1 MCTAKQIRRFYTL
14 LVMAA
19 FLLINQGAY
28 GQIVFQESSAAAGLD
43 VHLYNTGHAHG
54 LGLIWIDYDND
65 DWPDLFLTN
74 GSDRSAHLFRNEQ
87 DGTFSVQDALLPA
100 MTNEEK
106 TGANFADYDNDGD
119 MDIYITVNNSLGNPD
134 GEPNILLQ
142 NQFVENG
149 NAISTPLFIDV
160 AASAGVDN
168 LADPPFGNG
177 LGYQSLTAAWV
188 DYNRDSCIDLLV
200 GNMVFF
206 LGGDEST
213 DNALYMNNCDGTFTD
228 VTVSSGM
235 SPGTDAS
242 WYRPTLT
249 AFAGI
254 MDPLDIWPD
263 LYITNVHDESPYHH
277 DQQFRNNGDGTF
289 TEMVSSMPGIGDDS
303 GAGMGIDLAD
313 TDLDGDWE
321 IYMTDLQDP
330 GNEPV
335 AEGNPFY
342 TGNPD
347 GTWNENSA
355 PAAGIMAGG
364 SWGIVFSDF
373 DQDGLEDLLVGTGDP
388 ILYHNNGDGTFTE
401 ITNTAGIPSFGGS
414 SRGLAIADYDKDG
427 DMDVAVMHDG
437 DSETD
442 GPLHLYE
449 NITSNSNNY
458 LQVKLEATSSNRA
471 AINALVKATVGTTT
485 RMRQM
490 KGAVSAHSQNELLL
504 EFGLGSATS
513 VDVLEVMWPSGE
525 VSILNDVGVNQVVT
539 VTESGTTEGSN
550 LTASPTSIDFGQIPV
565 GTSSDPVAVTLTND
579 GTADIDVTDV
589 SLSGAD
595 AAEFSHD
602 FGATM
607 VIPAGGTGTVNVTF
621 SPTSA
626 SAPMLDG
633 AVLFRVNAGGSA
645 VDDWD
650 QDDDA
655 SPSTYVNAADLSI
668 QTTDNAITLDA
679 TVPAGTPE
687 AIFQSMRIDAVKADP
702 SIEWDFPVTA
712 GEEVVV
718 RLFFAEIV
726 RCQDGGRVF
735 DVEIEGT
742 EVLTDY
748 EVFAEVGCEVGT
760 MKEFT
765 VTPTDS
771 NLDVNLSL
779 GSTNRPSIISAIEV
793 ATTSGS
799 TGGGPKVADLF
810 IEHNGLNADQT
821 VSLTGEGIE
830 EGGNQAPVAAFSV
843 ATSELE
849 ATMTDASTDADGTI
863 SSWSWDF
870 GDGNSSSDQNPVHT
884 YAASGSYTVT
894 LTVTDDQGAT
904 DSASESVTVSDGST
918 AGTMHVETITT
929 VVQRAQ
935 GTGTVEAT
943 VLILDETGAV
953 VEGATV
959 TGTFSG
965 DLTGTDTQDTDAN
978 GNALLVSDVFST
990 RPMDQF
996 ICVDDVTHPTLTY
1009 DPAQNADAGF
1019 ACTSEAASERYA
1031 DGEIQKSIDGVPTEF
1046 ALHRNY
1052 PNPFNPTTTISF
1064 ELPQASTVQLEVF
1077 DMMGRKV
1084 ATLVDGELAAGIHQA
1099 QWNAR
1104 SDAGAKVASGVYLY
1118 RITAGEFTS
1127 VQNML
1132 LLK

>member
-1 MCTAKQIRRFYTL
+1 M
-14 LVMAA
+14 
-19 FLLINQGAY
+19 
-28 GQIVFQESSAAAGLD
+28 
-43 VHLYNTGHAHG
+43 
-54 LGLIWIDYDND
+54 
-65 DWPDLFLTN
+65 
-74 GSDRSAHLFRNEQ
+74 
-87 DGTFSVQDALLPA
+87 
-100 MTNEEK
+100 
-106 TGANFADYDNDGD
+106 
-119 MDIYITVNNSLGNPD
+119 
-134 GEPNILLQ
+134 
-142 NQFVENG
+142 
-149 NAISTPLFIDV
+149 
-160 AASAGVDN
+160 
-168 LADPPFGNG
+168 
-177 LGYQSLTAAWV
+177 
-188 DYNRDSCIDLLV
+188 
-200 GNMVFF
+200 
-206 LGGDEST
+206 
-213 DNALYMNNCDGTFTD
+213 
-228 VTVSSGM
+228 
-235 SPGTDAS
+235 
-242 WYRPTLT
+242 
-249 AFAGI
+249 
-254 MDPLDIWPD
+254 
-263 LYITNVHDESPYHH
+263 
-277 DQQFRNNGDGTF
+277 
-289 TEMVSSMPGIGDDS
+289 
-303 GAGMGIDLAD
+303 
-313 TDLDGDWE
+313 
-321 IYMTDLQDP
+321 
-330 GNEPV
+330 
-335 AEGNPFY
+335 
-342 TGNPD
+342 
-347 GTWNENSA
+347 
-355 PAAGIMAGG
+355 
-364 SWGIVFSDF
+364 GIVFSDF

-401 ITNTAGIPSFGGS
+401 ITNTSGIPSFGGS

-621 SPTSA
+621 SPLSA

-633 AVLFRVNAGGSA
+633 DVLFRVNAGGSA

-655 SPSTYVNAADLSI
+655 SPSTYVNASDLSI

-712 GEEVVV
+712 GEELVV

-863 SSWSWDF
+863 ASWSWDF
-870 GDGNSSSDQNPVHT
+870 GDGNTSADQNPVHT

-918 AGTMHVETITT
+918 TGTMHVETITT

-943 VLILDETGAV
+943 ILILDDTGAV

-978 GNALLVSDVFST
+978 GNALLVSDVFTT

-1019 ACTSEAASERYA
+1019 ACTSEAASERFA
-1031 DGEIQKSIDGVPTEF
+1031 DGDIQKSIDGVPTEF
-1046 ALHRNY
+1046 VLHRNY

>member
-1 MCTAKQIRRFYTL
+1 MRTAKQTYFFLTL
-14 LVMAA
+14 VAC
-19 FLLINQGAY
+19 FLINQAAF
-28 GQIVFQESSAAAGLD
+28 GQIVFQESSASAGLD
-43 VHLYNTGHAHG
+43 AHLFNTGHAHG
-54 LGLIWIDYDND
+54 LGLVWVDYDND
-65 DWPDLFLTN
+65 DWPDLFVTN
-74 GSDRSAHLFRNEQ
+74 GSDLSAHLYRNER
-87 DGTFSVQDALLPA
+87 DGTFSVQDALLPTL
-100 MTNEEK
+100 TNEEK
-106 TGANFADYDNDGD
+106 TGAVFADYDNDGD

-142 NQFVENG
+142 NQWVENG
-149 NAISTPLFIDV
+149 NALSTPLFVDV
-160 AASAGVDN
+160 AVAAGVDN
-168 LADPPFGNG
+168 RADPAFGNG
-177 LGYQSLTAAWV
+177 QGYQSLTAAWV
-188 DYNRDSCIDLLV
+188 DYNRDSCVDLLV

-206 LGGDEST
+206 LGGDESN

-235 SPGTDAS
+235 SPGTDPS

-289 TEMVSSMPGIGDDS
+289 TEMVTSMPGIGDDS

-355 PAAGIMAGG
+355 PAAGIQAGG

-388 ILYHNNGDGTFTE
+388 ILYYNNGDGTFTE
-401 ITNTAGIPSFGGS
+401 ITNTSGIPSFGGS
-414 SRGLAIADYDKDG
+414 SRGMAIADYDKDG
-427 DMDVAVMHDG
+427 DMDVAVVHDG

-442 GPLHLYE
+442 APLHLYE
-449 NITSNSNNY
+449 NITVHSNNY
-458 LQVKLEATSSNRA
+458 LQVKLEATTSNLA
-471 AINALVKATVGTTT
+471 AINTLVKATVGTTT
-485 RMRQM
+485 RMRQV

-504 EFGLGSATS
+504 EFGLGAATS

-525 VSILNDVGVNQVVT
+525 VTVLNDVGVNQVLT
-539 VTESGTTEGSN
+539 VTEDGSTEGSN
-550 LTASPTSIDFGQIPV
+550 LTVSPLSVDFGQISV
-565 GTSSDPVAVTLTND
+565 GTSSDPVALTLTND
-579 GTADIDVTDV
+579 GTVDIDVTNV

-602 FGATM
+602 FAGSLL
-607 VIPAGGTGTVNVTF
+607 VPAGGQETINVTF

-626 SAPMLDG
+626 SAPALAG
-633 AVLFRVNAGGSA
+633 EVLYRVNAGGA
-645 VDDWD
+645 LVDDWE

-655 SPSTYVNAADLSI
+655 SPSSYVNAADLSI
-668 QTTDNAITLDA
+668 LTTGNAITLDA
-679 TVPAGTPE
+679 TVPEGTPE
-687 AIFQSMRIDAVKADP
+687 AIFQSLRIDAVKAEP
-702 SIEWDFPVTA
+702 SIEWDFPVTS
-712 GEEVVV
+712 GEEVMV

-735 DVEIEGT
+735 NVEIEGT

-771 NLDVNLSL
+771 NLDVNISL

-793 ATTSGS
+793 VSTDGGS
-799 TGGGPKVADLF
+799 TGGGPKTADLF

-830 EGGNQAPVAAFSV
+830 EGGNAAPTAAFSV

-849 ATMTDASTDADGTI
+849 ATMTDASTDTDG
-863 SSWSWDF
+863 SVVSWSWDF
-870 GDGNSSSDQNPVHT
+870 GDGNSSTEQNPVHT
-884 YAASGSYTVT
+884 FATSGTYTVS
-894 LTVTDDQGAT
+894 LTVTDDLGAT
-904 DSASESVTVSDGST
+904 DTASESVTVSDGST
-918 AGTMHVETITT
+918 AGTMHVESITT
-929 VVQRAQ
+929 EVERAQ
-935 GTGTVEAT
+935 GTGTVNAT
-943 VLILDETGAV
+943 ILILDENGAV

-959 TGTFSG
+959 SGTFSG
-965 DLTGTDTQDTDAN
+965 DLTGSDTQDTDAN
-978 GNALLVSDVFST
+978 GNAVLVSDVFTT

-1009 DPAQNADAGF
+1009 DPAQNTDAGF
-1019 ACTSEAASERYA
+1019 ACTTAAPSERSA
-1031 DGEIQKSIDGVPTEF
+1031 ANGPDKLQNGLPTEF
-1046 ALHRNY
+1046 LLHRNY

-1064 ELPQASTVQLEVF
+1064 ELPQASLVSLDVF

-1084 ATLVDGELAAGIHQA
+1084 ATLVDGELAAGIHNA
-1099 QWNAR
+1099 QWNAQ
-1104 SDAGAKVASGVYLY
+1104 SDAGATVASGVYLY
-1118 RITAGEFTS
+1118 RITAGEFTA
-1127 VQNML
+1127 VQTML